1 MSKNP
6 WSFEL
11 PDSFFE
17 TQKFLKSISSSL
29 DTLNKITQTF
39 SVSQNLSGA
48 YAAVASY
55 QSILSN
61 VYSNNTF
68 ETLAKSATV
77 MQSVLANIQM
87 PTVIDIIPT
96 MERIL
101 PVIDTSWKIPT
112 IDWDW
117 MAKTL
122 ENYDYEPA
130 EVEDVLTD
138 EIRAELNESA
148 QEALLAEDSQKDI
161 EQRYGERKEKH
172 PLLADI
178 YLLIIGAILGLLFSF
193 TQSSSPATTAKNSNV
208 YELPSSTSN
217 IVVNINVDQDIT
229 VINEVPYYYE
239 VVYIDPETGEE
250 KKGYIYKPN
259 VAIQEVES
267 DDMEQPNSKF
277 Q

>member
-122 ENYDYEPA
+122 LPK
-130 EVEDVLTD
+130 
-138 EIRAELNESA
+138 ISI
-148 QEALLAEDSQKDI
+148 S
-161 EQRYGERKEKH
+161 GF
-172 PLLADI
+172 
-178 YLLIIGAILGLLFSF
+178 GL
-193 TQSSSPATTAKNSNV
+193 SSVSGNS
-208 YELPSSTSN
+208 L
-217 IVVNINVDQDIT
+217 
-229 VINEVPYYYE
+229 VPYPPARIIACT
-239 VVYIDPETGEE
+239 VFIFLPGIIKTS
-250 KKGYIYKPN
+250 P
-259 VAIQEVES
+259 
-267 DDMEQPNSKF
+267 SK
-277 Q
+277 

>member
-29 DTLNKITQTF
+29 ETLNKINQTF

-55 QSILSN
+55 QSILNN
-61 VYSNNTF
+61 VYSNSAF
-68 ETLAKSATV
+68 ENLAKSATI
-77 MQSVLANIQM
+77 MQSVLANIQI
-87 PTVIDIIPT
+87 PTVIDMIPT

-101 PVIDTSWKIPT
+101 PIIDTSWKIPT

-130 EVEDVLTD
+130 DVEDVLTD
-138 EIRAELNESA
+138 EIRAELKESA
-148 QEALLAEDSQKDI
+148 EEALLAKDSQKNI
-161 EQRYGERKEKH
+161 EQRYGEWKEKH

-178 YLLIIGAILGLLFSF
+178 YLLIIGAILGFLLGFM
-193 TQSSSPATTAKNSNV
+193 QAPSSATTTKNSNV

-239 VVYIDPETGEE
+239 VVYIDPEIGEE

-259 VAIQEVES
+259 VAIQEVET
-267 DDMEQPNSKF
+267 DDMEPSNSES

>member
-6 WSFEL
+6 WGFEL

-17 TQKFLKSISSSL
+17 TQRFLKSMTSSL
-29 DTLNKITQTF
+29 DTLNKISQTF

-55 QSILSN
+55 QSILNN
-61 VYSNNTF
+61 VYSNTTF
-68 ETLAKSATV
+68 ENLAKSATV
-77 MQSVLANIQM
+77 MQSVLASIQI

-117 MAKTL
+117 MAKTI
-122 ENYDYEPA
+122 ENYDYKPA
-130 EVEDVLTD
+130 DVEDVLTD
-138 EIRAELNESA
+138 EIRAELNESV
-148 QEALLAEDSQKDI
+148 QEALLAEDSQKNI
-161 EQRYGERKEKH
+161 EQRYGEWKEKH

-178 YLLIIGAILGLLFSF
+178 YLQTISLFLSFLLGLITSC
-193 TQSSSPATTAKNSNV
+193 SSATTTKNSKV

-217 IVVNINVDQDIT
+217 IVVNINVEQNIT

-239 VVYIDPETGEE
+239 VAYIDPETGEE

-259 VAIQEVES
+259 VAIQEAEA
-267 DDMEQPNSKF
+267 DDIEHSK
-277 Q
+277 